1 MLKNKK
7 VKIISY
13 INYLIIIR
21 NISKINSTFYLSIKY
36 FGEQFSLW
44 ADSEKFLDGIV
55 TLD

>member
-36 FGEQFSLW
+36 FGEQFSL
-44 ADSEKFLDGIV
+44 
-55 TLD
+55 